1 MPDEVVCAIGINLD
15 QHRISASGVCDDI
28 VNVALN
34 RCRGD
39 IMFDII
45 RMLLFPATI
54 GFADCALHASGHAV
68 GI

>member
-1 MPDEVVCAIGINLD
+1 MPDEVVRAIGVNFNQNGIP
-15 QHRISASGVCDDI
+15 AGGVSDDI
-28 VNVALN
+28 VNVALD

-45 RMLLFPATI
+45 RMLLFAATV